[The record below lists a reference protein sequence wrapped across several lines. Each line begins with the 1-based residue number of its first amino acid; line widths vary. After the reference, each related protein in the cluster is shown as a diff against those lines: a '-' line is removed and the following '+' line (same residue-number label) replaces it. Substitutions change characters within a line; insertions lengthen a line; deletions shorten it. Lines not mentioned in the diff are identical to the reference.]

1 MTEDSPR
8 PRRRRAKDVLAE
20 AQAAHRVPLEQ
31 QPGTPDAAP
40 AADAPAPAESAGP
53 PPSAPPV
60 PPAPQAPHTPPPA
73 PTSSVPPNSPAPSA
87 PQAAAVPPAAA
98 APPTDPVATV
108 PAASQVPAT
117 EMLPPTRSRRSAKP
131 VRMAATRPPR
141 RPGGSGRWALRS
153 IVAVA
158 TVAVLVATGVSW
170 TVYRHATGGYIR
182 SSALDGGPTSKH
194 GDQNILVMG
203 LDSRL
208 DERGQP
214 LPPAM
219 YEAIHAGSADD
230 GGMNANVLMLLHVP
244 GDGSKATAISIPRDD
259 YVNLDGCPSNNC
271 QGKIKQAY
279 GFAYAEK
286 RQSLQAQG
294 ETNQDDVEQQSR
306 EAGRRSEIATVRQFL
321 GNVPIDHFI
330 EVTLAAFFQ
339 IAEVV
344 QPITVCVNHDTSDT
358 YSGARFHKGVQKIN
372 ASQAMAFV
380 RQRRDPNP
388 DLNFTDL
395 DRDRRQQAFV
405 ISLMQQLS
413 SNGTLTNFGQMEKLL
428 NVAKANI
435 AFDDGFDLVKFATS
449 SSNLT
454 GGNVTF
460 FTLPIDHFGAN
471 ENGEDV
477 NFVNLPQIHSIV
489 RQILGPDA
497 VAPESS
503 TSSTNAAGPQAI
515 TGADGKVLNVVNSS
529 GETGMAAQYEEL
541 LAARGFTRGSASTGS
556 TIDSTTQIEYGAGA
570 QGPATELAQMLG
582 GSVTAESDANLAPDS
597 VRLIIGTDLPN
608 ASALGQSTTGTSG
621 SGTDSSTG
629 PVDPNA
635 TTSTSAPTGPAQ
647 IVNGTGTGDNAP
659 APTDLVNLTNTSSV
673 PCVK

>member
-1 MTEDSPR
+1 
-8 PRRRRAKDVLAE
+8 
-20 AQAAHRVPLEQ
+20 
-31 QPGTPDAAP
+31 
-40 AADAPAPAESAGP
+40 
-53 PPSAPPV
+53 
-60 PPAPQAPHTPPPA
+60 
-73 PTSSVPPNSPAPSA
+73 
-87 PQAAAVPPAAA
+87 
-98 APPTDPVATV
+98 
-108 PAASQVPAT
+108 
-117 EMLPPTRSRRSAKP
+117 
-131 VRMAATRPPR
+131 MAATRPPR

-170 TVYRHATGGYIR
+170 TIYRHSTSGFTR
-182 SSALDGGPTSKH
+182 SGALAGGPTSKH

-208 DERGQP
+208 DEHGNP
-214 LPPAM
+214 LPQAM
-219 YEAIHAGSADD
+219 YDALHAGSADD

-286 RQSLQAQG
+286 RQSLSAQG
-294 ETNQDDVEQQSR
+294 DISPDDLESQSR

-339 IAEVV
+339 VAEVV
-344 QPITVCVNHDTSDT
+344 QPITVCLNQDTSDS

-405 ISLMQQLS
+405 ISLMQQLTK
-413 SNGTLTNFGQMEKLL
+413 NGTLTNLGQMNRLL

-435 AFDDGFDLVKFATS
+435 AFDDGFDLVKFATT

-489 RQILGPDA
+489 RQVLGPDA
-497 VAPESS
+497 VAPETS
-503 TSSTNAAGPQAI
+503 TSSTNTAAPQAI

-529 GETGMAAQYEEL
+529 GENGMAAQYEEL

-556 TIDSTTQIEYGAGA
+556 TIDSTTQVEYGSGA

-582 GSVTAESDANLAPDS
+582 GSVTAEADTSLEPNS
-597 VRLIIGTDLPN
+597 VRLIIGTDLPD
-608 ASALGQSTTGTSG
+608 ASALGQSSTTS
-621 SGTDSSTG
+621 SESDDTDSSTG
-629 PVDPNA
+629 PTDPNA
-635 TTSTSAPTGPAQ
+635 TESVSAPSGPAQ
-647 IVNGTGTGDNAP
+647 IVNGTGTGANAP
-659 APTDLVNLTNTSSV
+659 APTDLVNLTNTASV

>member
-1 MTEDSPR
+1 M
-8 PRRRRAKDVLAE
+8 
-20 AQAAHRVPLEQ
+20 
-31 QPGTPDAAP
+31 
-40 AADAPAPAESAGP
+40 
-53 PPSAPPV
+53 
-60 PPAPQAPHTPPPA
+60 
-73 PTSSVPPNSPAPSA
+73 
-87 PQAAAVPPAAA
+87 
-98 APPTDPVATV
+98 
-108 PAASQVPAT
+108 
-117 EMLPPTRSRRSAKP
+117 
-131 VRMAATRPPR
+131 
-141 RPGGSGRWALRS
+141 RS

-170 TVYRHATGGYIR
+170 TVYRHATSGFTR
-182 SSALDGGPTSKH
+182 SSALFGGPTSKH
-194 GDQNILVMG
+194 GDQNILIMG

-208 DERGQP
+208 DERGNP
-214 LPPAM
+214 LPQAM
-219 YEAIHAGSADD
+219 YDAIHAGSADD
-230 GGMNANVLMLLHVP
+230 GGYNSNVLMLLHVP

-259 YVNLDGCPSNNC
+259 YVDLDGCPSNNC

-286 RQSLQAQG
+286 RQSLGEQG
-294 ETNQDDVEQQSR
+294 VTDQDELEQQSR
-306 EAGRRSEIATVRQFL
+306 EAGRKSEIATVRQFL

-339 IAEVV
+339 VAEVV
-344 QPITVCVNHDTSDT
+344 QPITVCVNEDTSDS

-405 ISLMQQLS
+405 ISLMQQMTK
-413 SNGTLTNFGQMEKLL
+413 NGTLTNIGQMERLL

-435 AFDDGFDLVKFATS
+435 AIDNGFDVVNFASS

-497 VAPESS
+497 VSPDTS
-503 TSSTNAAGPQAI
+503 TSSTNAAAPQAI
-515 TGADGKVLNVVNSS
+515 TGAGGKVLNVVNSS
-529 GETGMAAQYEEL
+529 GENGMAAQYEEL

-556 TIDSTTQIEYGAGA
+556 TIESTTHVEYGSGA
-570 QGPATELAQMLG
+570 QGPATQLAQMLG
-582 GSVTAESDANLAPDS
+582 GSVTSEADANLEPDS

-608 ASALGQSTTGTSG
+608 ASALGQSTTSTSE
-621 SGTDSSTG
+621 SDSDDSTG
-629 PVDPNA
+629 PIDPNA
-635 TTSTSAPTGPAQ
+635 TDSMSAPSGPAQ
-647 IVNGTGTGDNAP
+647 IVNGTGTGNNAP
-659 APTDLVNLTNTSSV
+659 APTDLVNLTNTASV